1 MILSTVTLS
10 LFHSFTLSLSKA
22 VIEIKNITKTFGD
35 RPVLAGIDG
44 TFKPGDTSL
53 IIGGSGT
60 GKSVLLKCMIGL
72 VKPDSGEVRY
82 DGRDFL
88 TSTIEDQKIIR
99 REMGV
104 LFQGSALFDSKTVLQ
119 NVRFPLDMLTEQSE
133 SEKVDRAQECLK
145 RVGLEEAADRMPSEI
160 SGGMKKRVGI
170 ARSIVLNPKY
180 LFCDEPN
187 SGLDPLTSIKIDQL
201 IKEITDEFKITTVVI
216 THDMNSMMEI
226 GEKIMFLYQG
236 NKLWEGDSNTLTHS
250 NVAELNEFIFA
261 SKLIREMEH

>member
-1 MILSTVTLS
+1 MID
-10 LFHSFTLSLSKA
+10 
-22 VIEIKNITKTFGD
+22 IKNISKTFGD
-35 RPVLAGIDG
+35 RQILTSINGS
-44 TFKPGDTSL
+44 FKPGDTSL

-72 VKPDSGEVRY
+72 IKPDSGEVLY
-82 DGRDFL
+82 DGRNFL
-88 TSTIEDQKIIR
+88 TSNLEEQKAIR

-104 LFQGSALFDSKTVLQ
+104 LFQGSALFDSKSVLE
-119 NVRFPLDMLTEQSE
+119 NVRFPLDMLTEQPE
-133 SEKVDRAQECLK
+133 NEKLDRARECLR
-145 RVGLEEAADRMPSEI
+145 RVGLEAAADRMPSEI

-170 ARSIVLNPKY
+170 ARAIVLNPKY

-201 IKEITDEFKITTVVI
+201 ISEITNEFKITTVVI

-236 NKLWEGDSNTLTHS
+236 KKLWEGNSDTLIHS
-250 NVAELNEFIFA
+250 DVNELNEFINA
-261 SKLIREMEH
+261 NKLIREMEK

>member
-1 MILSTVTLS
+1 MID
-10 LFHSFTLSLSKA
+10 
-22 VIEIKNITKTFGD
+22 IKNITKTFGD
-35 RPVLAGIDG
+35 RQILAGIDG
-44 TFKPGDTSL
+44 TFRPGETSL

-72 VKPDSGEVRY
+72 VKPDTGEVLY

-88 TSTIEDQKIIR
+88 TSSIEEQKTIR

-104 LFQGSALFDSKTVLQ
+104 LFQGSALFDSKTVLE
-119 NVRFPLDMLTEQSE
+119 NVRFPLDMLTDQPEGD
-133 SEKVDRAQECLK
+133 KVDRAQECLR
-145 RVGLEEAADRMPSEI
+145 RVGLDGAADRMPSEI

-170 ARSIVLNPKY
+170 ARAIVLNPKY

-226 GEKIMFLYQG
+226 GEKIMFLYKG
-236 NKLWEGDSNTLTHS
+236 HKLWEGDSGTLTQS
-250 NVAELNEFIFA
+250 NVPELNEFIFA

>member
-1 MILSTVTLS
+1 MID
-10 LFHSFTLSLSKA
+10 
-22 VIEIKNITKTFGD
+22 IKNIAKTFGD
-35 RPVLAGIDG
+35 RQVLKGISG
-44 TFKPGDTSL
+44 SFEPGQTSL

-72 VKPDSGEVRY
+72 VKPDEGEVIY

-88 TSTIEDQKIIR
+88 AGDKELQKAIR

-104 LFQGSALFDSKTVLQ
+104 LFQGSALFDSKTVLD
-119 NVRFPLDMLTEQSE
+119 NVRFPLDMLTDQSE
-133 SEKVDRAQECLK
+133 EEKLDRANECLK
-145 RVGLEEAADRMPSEI
+145 RVGLENAGDRMPSEI

-170 ARSIVLNPKY
+170 ARAIVLNPKY

-201 IKEITDEFKITTVVI
+201 IKEITDEYKVTTVII

-226 GEKIMFLYQG
+226 GEKIMFLYEG
-236 NKLWEGDSNTLTHS
+236 KKLWEGNSDTLTHS
-250 NVAELNEFIFA
+250 DVDELNEFINA
-261 SKLIREMEH
+261 NKLIREMEK